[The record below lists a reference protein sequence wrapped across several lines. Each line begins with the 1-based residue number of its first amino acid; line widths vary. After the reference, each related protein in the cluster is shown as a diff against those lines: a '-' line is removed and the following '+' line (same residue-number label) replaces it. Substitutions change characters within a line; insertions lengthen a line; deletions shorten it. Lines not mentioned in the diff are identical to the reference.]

1 MVLFTVGLDGQVL
14 LSTILLYV
22 YIDIYIEV
30 WVAFKSYREMKPLM
44 SLMHCR
50 GPYSNLY

>member
-22 YIDIYIEV
+22 YRHIEV

-50 GPYSNLY
+50 GPYGE